1 LPWSVEPATGHR
13 LARQRAAAGGGPHSL
28 GAAVSSGGIREVGDK
43 KKVLIIDD
51 NINFVKMNSSV
62 LEAGG
67 YEVETA
73 FNAEEGYTKVE
84 YGQPDV
90 IVLDLMM
97 ERHDSGFTLA
107 KRLKAHPIF
116 KNIPILMLTAVGEAT
131 GFWFSMES
139 DGYWMKTDD
148 FADKPIEPDL
158 LLEKVGRLI
167 EQSAKPEEES

>member
-1 LPWSVEPATGHR
+1 VA
-13 LARQRAAAGGGPHSL
+13 
-28 GAAVSSGGIREVGDK
+28 DK

-51 NINFVKMNSSV
+51 NINFVKMNSAV

-67 YEVETA
+67 YEVEAA

-84 YGQPDV
+84 YGQPDA

-116 KNIPILMLTAVGEAT
+116 KKIPILMLTAVGEAT
-131 GFWFSMES
+131 GFRFSMEK
-139 DGYWMKTDD
+139 DGYWMKADD
-148 FADKPIEPDL
+148 FADKPIEPDVL
-158 LLEKVGRLI
+158 LAKVGSLI
-167 EQSAKPEEES
+167 EKTSENETA